1 MVGFAALDDGLRLHL
16 TQPDIRG
23 ASLGTDRAITSIVAG
38 AVEEHADTQGD
49 GLTAIEFFLFL
60 LFFQAARG
68 VVAFFLVQRSGVVG
82 NRLLRGWRVS

>member
-23 ASLGTDRAITSIVAG
+23 ATLGTDRAITGIVAG

-49 GLTAIEFFLFL
+49 GLAAIEFFLFL

-68 VVAFFLVQRSGVVG
+68 VVACFLVQLPGLVG